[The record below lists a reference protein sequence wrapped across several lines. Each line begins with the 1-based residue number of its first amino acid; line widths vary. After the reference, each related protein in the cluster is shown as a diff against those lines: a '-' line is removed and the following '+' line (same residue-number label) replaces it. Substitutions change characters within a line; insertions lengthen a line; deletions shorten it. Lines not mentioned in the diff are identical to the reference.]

1 MRRMYS
7 KILILILF
15 AIALCGCNSLPIS
28 KETIHPSATAGLPT
42 VSGTPTTEQLLTAL
56 VQQALAKDANL
67 TTMTYDSG
75 GQAVNVVATLTIK
88 QLPAVN
94 VGQEM
99 VKILCFRIQKA
110 LWLSGIPLKQ
120 VSVAI
125 EGPTYGV
132 YADLTS
138 GGYGGVLVRQPT
150 ASRLNWSTLS
160 ADTAWPDYNSVWLTY
175 DYSNDS

>member
-1 MRRMYS
+1 MRRMCS
-7 KILILILF
+7 KILILTLF
-15 AIALCGCNSLPIS
+15 AVALCGCNSLSTS
-28 KETIHPSATAGLPT
+28 KETVHPTATAGLPT
-42 VSGTPTTEQLLTAL
+42 VSVTPTTEQQLSALL
-56 VQQALAKDANL
+56 QQALAKDASL
-67 TTMTYDSG
+67 TTVTYDSG

-88 QLPAVN
+88 QLPTVN

-132 YADLTS
+132 YGDLTS

-150 ASRLNWSTLS
+150 AAKLDWSTVS
-160 ADTAWPDYNSVWLTY
+160 PDTAWLGYNSTWLTY
-175 DYSNDS
+175 NYSNDS